1 MEDLVHKLSS
11 PIEEIQKRALDNIH
25 DKVRYGLVDIDVL
38 VTETEICQILVK
50 WLNDKVNTE
59 NLTCKSILVSQNKVL
74 TLLKSLAQ
82 DSPHAHRMLANLN
95 LGQVLEDWSVKYG
108 SAQDDLTIKLIRD
121 LQSFFTNAD
130 YSQVESSSL
139 LTSYGA
145 TADHSASVVQ
155 PPIEFLQ
162 QRNLSLP
169 PHLFQATNSSS
180 VKKRNY
186 SPVSRQYIKKVTF
199 DSGRD
204 ESALE
209 VDEEGSYPQQMA
221 SVFHWHTLSR
231 LDRNH
236 LEAVHSSLTS
246 FKPEVIRD
254 ACVEFQGDVTN
265 DFPAEVFL
273 QRPDIVFAL
282 QDLLLTNSNQA
293 LRSLSAQALAKLC
306 TSLTH
311 RWTFCSKVK
320 SHRQD
325 SILQL
330 MSTTGQDIDQDSI
343 EEDSFAD
350 PINTTQLKRRQLEPY
365 EFALMI
371 LSNVVQAWQL
381 ESSNMNMLRSA
392 NANHELFQAVMTL
405 IDLIF
410 PQDLSLYKDVEESIN
425 EVENEMLK
433 ALVVF
438 QRSSLGGQ
446 GRSVFL
452 LVLKAAIVLTKKISD
467 SASNLACFVQSV
479 AWNDPTLYLSHQH
492 LHEQLGIENGDF
504 KKTNKALQSIKY
516 SIKVMLD
523 THQDQLAVPK
533 LKDLQLALPALT
545 FHENFRQ
552 WIPLIMQVARTIRD
566 SEEADLA
573 SEMIL
578 QLLNSSSSQV
588 RSEALFQLHD
598 VVQDIL
604 GVGQALDLNGTGKLD
619 LTFLILDKGRLFA
632 KCLAIVLS
640 DEDVEEEMVKKAA
653 SEIVLY
659 LLKSEKVLGKKMW
672 KMVEKKV
679 IQPNLILIE
688 CSIGYDQTLFS
699 WLKKRYSDDHAVQAS
714 LEGNL
719 RLLLTSKSESARREA
734 QGCLRTL
741 LSRQPNSAMKLPRF
755 STIVAQDLTQV
766 AYGKE
771 PLVLNMRTAKDIIDV
786 SSEFQED
793 IKKLLDVLHSSPD
806 YDIVSRQTALEQLLT
821 YLENYPGHHQEFMD
835 INGVEKVTLL
845 LDKCIDEQFNHWL
858 TLYASAIQVLKTV
871 LTHQLGKVKPEEDL
885 LKLLYYTLTRGL
897 FVFSTTP
904 QVLNDIVVTLSL
916 LLYAPCLGTTGSHLT
931 LPSEMVRTTN
941 FPIEVVEATSRSAS
955 VPDNFLASFSSS
967 HTEALLYKVY
977 WNLAWFGAIHIL
989 FQWKEAKGDHRFSPK
1004 LVLSKEELL
1013 LVQESFSEAIIED
1026 IVLRLSKFKTHQEL
1040 SEALHKVILH
1050 LNLLEDNVE
1059 KYNWILTLPWLQGLS
1074 RFLRIT
1080 PNSRNDE
1087 KLFLV
1092 SKHLFLTL
1100 S

>member
-1 MEDLVHKLSS
+1 MEDLVQKLSS
-11 PIEEIQKRALDNIH
+11 SIEEIQKRALDNIH
-25 DKVRYGLVDIDVL
+25 DKVRYGLADIDVL
-38 VTETEICQILVK
+38 VTQTEICQILVK
-50 WLNDKVNTE
+50 WLEDKVKTE
-59 NLTCKSILVSQNKVL
+59 NVTCKSILVSQTKVL
-74 TLLKSLAQ
+74 TLLKVLAQ
-82 DSPHAHRMLANLN
+82 DSSHAHRMLASLN
-95 LGQVLEDWSVKYG
+95 LGQVLEEWNVKYG
-108 SAQDDLTIKLIRD
+108 SVQDELTIKLTRD
-121 LQSFFTNAD
+121 LQSFFANHPD
-130 YSQVESSSL
+130 DSQDESSAL

-145 TADHSASVVQ
+145 TADLSSSLVQ
-155 PPIEFLQ
+155 PPIEFLH

-169 PHLFQATNSSS
+169 PHLFQATNPGS

-209 VDEEGSYPQQMA
+209 VEEESAYQQQMA
-221 SVFHWHTLSR
+221 SVFHWHALSR
-231 LDRNH
+231 LDRDH
-236 LEAVHSSLTS
+236 LAAVHSSLTS

-254 ACVEFQGDVTN
+254 ACVEFQGDVIN

-311 RWTFCSKVK
+311 RWAFCSKVK
-320 SHRQD
+320 SARQD

-330 MSTTGQDIDQDSI
+330 MSTNGQDIHQDGL

-371 LSNVVQAWQL
+371 LSNAAQAWQV

-392 NANHELFQAVMTL
+392 NANYELFQAVMAF

-425 EVENEMLK
+425 EVESEMLK
-433 ALVVF
+433 SLVIF
-438 QRSSLGGQ
+438 QRLGGQ
-446 GRSVFL
+446 QGRSAFL
-452 LVLKAAIVLTKKISD
+452 LVLKAAIVLTKKINDLS
-467 SASNLACFVQSV
+467 SNLACFIQSV

-492 LHEQLGIENGDF
+492 LHEQLGIETEAF
-504 KKTNKALQSIKY
+504 KETTHKALQSIKY

-523 THQDQLAVPK
+523 THPVPK

-545 FHENFRQ
+545 LHENFRL
-552 WIPLIMQVARTIRD
+552 WIPLIMQVARTVRD
-566 SEEADLA
+566 LEEAGVA
-573 SEMIL
+573 SKMIL
-578 QLLNSSSSQV
+578 KLLNSSSSQV
-588 RSEALFQLHD
+588 RSEALFQLHN

-604 GVGQALDLNGTGKLD
+604 GVAQALDLNGTTKLD
-619 LTFLILDKGRLFA
+619 LTFLILDEGGRLFA

-640 DEDVEEEMVKKAA
+640 EDKDAEEMMKKAA

-672 KMVEKKV
+672 KMLEKKV

-688 CSIGYDQTLFS
+688 CCIHDEPLFA
-699 WLKKRYSDDHAVQAS
+699 WLKKRYADENDHTVQAS

-741 LSRQPNSAMKLPRF
+741 LSRQPNSATKLPRF
-755 STIVAQDLTQV
+755 SSIVAQDLTQV
-766 AYGKE
+766 KGEERLA
-771 PLVLNMRTAKDIIDV
+771 LNTRTAKDNIDV
-786 SSEFQED
+786 STED
-793 IKKLLDVLHSSPD
+793 IKTLLDVLHSPPD
-806 YDIVSRQTALEQLLT
+806 YDILSRQTALEQLLT
-821 YLENYPGHHQEFMD
+821 YLENYPGTHKDFLD
-835 INGVEKVTLL
+835 TNGVEKVTLL
-845 LDKCIDEQFNHWL
+845 LDKCLDEQFNYWL

-871 LTHQLGKVKPEEDL
+871 LTYQFSKIKPDEEVQ
-885 LKLLYYTLTRGL
+885 KLLYYTLTRGL
-897 FVFSTTP
+897 FVFSSTP
-904 QVLNDIVVTLSL
+904 QVLNDIIVVLSL
-916 LLYAPCLGTTGSHLT
+916 LLYAPCLGTSGSHLT
-931 LPSEMVRTTN
+931 LPSEMLRTIN
-941 FPIEVVEATSRSAS
+941 FPIEAVEAATTT
-955 VPDNFLASFSSS
+955 VVTDNFLA
-967 HTEALLYKVY
+967 HTDGQTLLYKVY
-977 WNLAWFGAIHIL
+977 WNLAWFGGIHIL
-989 FQWKEAKGDHRFSPK
+989 YQWEDAKGDHRFSPK

-1026 IVLRLSKFKTHQEL
+1026 IILRLTKFKTHQEL
-1040 SEALHKVILH
+1040 SEALHKVNLH

-1059 KYNWILTLPWLQGLS
+1059 KYDWILTLPWLKGLS

-1080 PNSRNDE
+1080 PNTRNDE

-1092 SKHLFLTL
+1092 STL
-1100 S
+1100 SF